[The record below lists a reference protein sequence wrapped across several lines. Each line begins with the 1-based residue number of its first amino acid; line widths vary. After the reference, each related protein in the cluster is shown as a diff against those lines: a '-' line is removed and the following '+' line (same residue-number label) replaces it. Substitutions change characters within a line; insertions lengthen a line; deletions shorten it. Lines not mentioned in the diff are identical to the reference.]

1 MSPAFDSDTVKRNFE
16 CTEFQALRA
25 DIAKFRRD
33 FVRAI
38 YIQGAVIAIIY
49 LACEFL

>member
-1 MSPAFDSDTVKRNFE
+1 MSPAFDSDTVTRNLASA
-16 CTEFQALRA
+16 EFKAFRA